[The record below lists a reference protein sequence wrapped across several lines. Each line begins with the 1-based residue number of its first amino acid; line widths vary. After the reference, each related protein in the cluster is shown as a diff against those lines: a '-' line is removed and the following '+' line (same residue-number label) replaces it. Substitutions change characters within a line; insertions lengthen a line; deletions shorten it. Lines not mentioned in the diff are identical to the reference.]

1 MALTS
6 QLAGIVPQV
15 QPNTSY
21 NPGTLRSST
30 GLVQGNL
37 EAMLNPNSALMQ
49 DATRRGLE
57 TAATRGGIN
66 SSIAAGA
73 SRRATLD
80 TAQQLAQQATNIDL
94 QREQVAAQDWA
105 ETNSFNRAMLGQF
118 SNTAFTNSLNMLST
132 VQQMALQDPELYT
145 PEVVSG
151 LSDFFSRNVNDILGR
166 YFGQQRA

>member
-6 QLAGIVPQV
+6 QLAGFVPQV

-73 SRRATLD
+73 SRRASLD

-118 SNTAFTNSLNMLST
+118 SNTMFTNSLNMLNS

>member
-1 MALTS
+1 MALTA
-6 QLAGIVPQV
+6 QLNGIVPQV
-15 QPNTSY
+15 QSNSGY
-21 NPGTLRSST
+21 APGTLQPST

-37 EAMLNPNSALMQ
+37 QAFLNPNSALMQ
-49 DATRRGLE
+49 DATRQGME

-73 SRRATLD
+73 ARRATLG
-80 TAQQLAQQATNIDL
+80 TAQQLANQATQIDTN
-94 QREQVAAQDWA
+94 REAVAAQDWA

-118 SNTAFTNSLNMLST
+118 STTAFTNSLNMLNS

-151 LSDFFSRNVNDILGR
+151 LSDFFSRNMNDIVGR
-166 YFGQQRA
+166 YLGQ

>member
-1 MALTS
+1 MALTN
-6 QLAGIVPQV
+6 QLTGIVPQV

-21 NPGTLRSST
+21 NPGTLRSSA

-37 EAMLNPNSALMQ
+37 QAFLDPNSALMQ

-66 SSIAAGA
+66 SSIAAGT

-80 TAQQLAQQATNIDL
+80 TAQQLAQQATNIDM
-94 QREQVAAQDWA
+94 QRENVAAEDWA
-105 ETNSFNRAMLGQF
+105 ATQNFNRAMLGQF
-118 SNTAFTNSLNMLST
+118 STTSFTNSLNMLNA
-132 VQQMALQDPELYT
+132 VQSMALQDPELYT

-151 LSDFFSRNVNDILGR
+151 LSDFFSRNANDILGR
-166 YFGQQRA
+166 YFGNRT